1 MTSTATTSTA
11 TTSPPLAV
19 PAANLHAAP
28 AVYAVVMP
36 FAKPGAHP
44 LPAEQRR
51 PVVGRWPVT

>member
-11 TTSPPLAV
+11 TTSPSLAV
-19 PAANLHAAP
+19 PAANPHAVP

-36 FAKPGAHP
+36 FAKLGVPP